1 MTEPQRLLF
10 DEFEFH
16 PGSGELFRARAAVS
30 LQPQPA
36 KVLEAI
42 AGRAGEVVTRE
53 DIRQLVWG
61 ETFVDFDASLNF
73 CIKQIRR
80 ALGDSATSPRYI
92 ETIPRRGYRF
102 LRPVRS
108 EAALPATGETAPPA
122 PAAAPAPP
130 SGRWTWLA
138 GGAFLLV
145 ASALLVLL
153 VAGRSVQP
161 SARPPHPRLAVL
173 PLTCRS

>member
-16 PGSGELFRARAAVS
+16 PDSGELFRARAAVS

-36 KVLEAI
+36 KVLEAL

-53 DIRQLVWG
+53 EIRQLVWG

-80 ALGDSATSPRYI
+80 ALGDSATSPRFI

-102 LRPVRS
+102 LRPVRT
-108 EAALPATGETAPPA
+108 EAATPATGETALPA
-122 PAAAPAPP
+122 PTPVGILPIPA
-130 SGRWTWLA
+130 
-138 GGAFLLV
+138 
-145 ASALLVLL
+145 
-153 VAGRSVQP
+153 
-161 SARPPHPRLAVL
+161 
-173 PLTCRS
+173 